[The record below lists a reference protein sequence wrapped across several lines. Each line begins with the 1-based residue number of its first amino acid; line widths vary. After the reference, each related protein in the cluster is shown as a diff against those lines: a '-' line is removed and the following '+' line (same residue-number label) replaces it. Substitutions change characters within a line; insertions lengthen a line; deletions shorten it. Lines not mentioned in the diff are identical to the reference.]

1 MCSSPE
7 EGLQLRESE
16 GIKCKVLAHL
26 TEAARCSCSGSSTP
40 SSSMKA
46 LSAAVAA
53 SSGSSATSGAG
64 PGESHTPMTAAISRE
79 CAAVRLETCLQY
91 WHVSVSNAMVQDE
104 DSSCGRHRYICCHNN
119 CAGSD
124 ETCFI
129 EIELLYLALQ
139 PPALLAVPSSDVS
152 WAWVRALP
160 VRQPAGTQIESDCRH
175 KVFSISG
182 A

>member
-1 MCSSPE
+1 MLSYTSALCQAATPAFSFTCTLLHGAACCHDFLANCSDANMCSSPE

-104 DSSCGRHRYICCHNN
+104 DSSCGRQGISAATTTVR
-119 CAGSD
+119 G
-124 ETCFI
+124 
-129 EIELLYLALQ
+129 LMR
-139 PPALLAVPSSDVS
+139 PAL
-152 WAWVRALP
+152 
-160 VRQPAGTQIESDCRH
+160 
-175 KVFSISG
+175 
-182 A
+182 